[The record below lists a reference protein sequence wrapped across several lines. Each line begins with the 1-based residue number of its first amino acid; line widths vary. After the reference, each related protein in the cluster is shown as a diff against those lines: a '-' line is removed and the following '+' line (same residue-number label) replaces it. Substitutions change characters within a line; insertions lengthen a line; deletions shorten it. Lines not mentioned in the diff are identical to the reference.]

1 MAKIKSKTVYLCS
14 ACGNDH
20 PKWNGQCPSCNEWGT
35 LNEYK
40 VSNKKRSQKN
50 VLVKESQTLEDVLA
64 NGEVQRISLGI
75 SEMDRVLGGGILPGS
90 LILLGGNPG
99 IGKSTLALQIL
110 PAFEKPV
117 LYISAEE
124 SEAQVG
130 LRAKRLGVSS
140 KELHLSSENNI
151 DLILDQVS
159 LVKPEL
165 VVIDSIQ
172 TIFSD
177 QLDSLPGSV
186 SQIRECGQ
194 QFLQLAKQQ
203 DIAVIIIGHVTKEG
217 VIAGPKMLEHM
228 VDTVLYLEGDDKY
241 DHRILRSAKNRFGTT
256 NEVGIFRMENNG
268 LIEVDNPSELF
279 LSERQ
284 NNITGSTIFPSLE
297 GSRPILV
304 EIQALASNAN
314 FGTPQRNVNGFDYKR
329 LAMLL
334 AVLEKRLGV
343 QIGTKDVFVNLVG
356 GLKVNDPAADLSV
369 ISAVASSVKDQ
380 LISDSVV
387 LIGEVGLG
395 GEVRSVSG
403 LDTRIN
409 ESKSLGFK
417 TIIAPSSNV
426 KRLKDLPKS
435 IEIFGISNVVEAFH
449 KLF

>member
-1 MAKIKSKTVYLCS
+1 
-14 ACGNDH
+14 
-20 PKWNGQCPSCNEWGT
+20 
-35 LNEYK
+35 
-40 VSNKKRSQKN
+40 
-50 VLVKESQTLEDVLA
+50 
-64 NGEVQRISLGI
+64 
-75 SEMDRVLGGGILPGS
+75 MDRVLGGGILPGS

-110 PAFEKPV
+110 PVFDKPV

-140 KELHLSSENNI
+140 KQLHLSSENNI
-151 DLILDQVS
+151 DTILDQVS

-228 VDTVLYLEGDDKY
+228 VDTVLYLEGEDIY

-284 NNITGSTIFPSLE
+284 NNINGSTIFPSLE

-369 ISAVASSVKDQ
+369 ISAVASSVQDQ

-417 TIIAPSSNV
+417 TIIAPRSNV

>member
-50 VLVKESQTLEDVLA
+50 GLVKESQTLEDVLT
-64 NGEVQRISLGI
+64 NGEVQRVSLGI

-203 DIAVIIIGHVTKEG
+203 DIAIIIIGHVTKEG

-268 LIEVDNPSELF
+268 LTEVDNPSELF

-369 ISAVASSVKDQ
+369 ISAVASSVNDQ

-435 IEIFGISNVVEAFH
+435 IEILGISNVVEAFH